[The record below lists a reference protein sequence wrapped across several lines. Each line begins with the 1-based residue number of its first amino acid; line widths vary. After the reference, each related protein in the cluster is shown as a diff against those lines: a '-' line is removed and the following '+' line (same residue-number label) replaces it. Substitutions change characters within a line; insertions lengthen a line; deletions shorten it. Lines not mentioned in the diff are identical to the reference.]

1 LPITLP
7 IREEKEFA
15 MKNVLALSA
24 LALLLSLGAAN
35 AQTITAAPNTMNFQ
49 GRLAKPDGT
58 PVPDGV
64 HTVTFRIYDAQTGG
78 NVKWAEQIGTLLT
91 KNGVFSAVLGKI
103 FSFNDTILN
112 G

>member
-1 LPITLP
+1 LSK
-7 IREEKEFA
+7 EKEFA

-24 LALLLSLGAAN
+24 LALLLSFGTAH